1 MNKYIQEINPTEYF
15 IKSKLLMTN
24 NEKDRILRGLLY
36 DIYKKWAIDNGIS
49 IIIKYLI
56 FIKIL
61 MKNWDKLDQ

>member
-36 DIYKKWAIDNGIS
+36 DIYNIEYPAHVQ
-49 IIIKYLI
+49 L
-56 FIKIL
+56 L
-61 MKNWDKLDQ
+61 KLS